1 MFHCVR
7 TGAITAFK
15 IISIAIAS
23 IVWAASCG
31 HTLAD
36 LGPIMESNV
45 AVIGLLYTGL
55 ITTAA
60 ALWVQSYAFEE
71 VRKGKKEK
79 IEIERDTFI
88 LHRKKTFFECLM
100 HIPVL
105 FRTQN
110 TKNSFSSS
118 CFMSQLLLY

>member
-1 MFHCVR
+1 MTLTVS

-23 IVWAASCG
+23 IIWAASCG

-36 LGPIMESNV
+36 LGPIMESNI

-55 ITTAA
+55 VTTAA

-71 VRKGKKEK
+71 VRDEESAEQQIAVHCSMVG
-79 IEIERDTFI
+79 
-88 LHRKKTFFECLM
+88 
-100 HIPVL
+100 VA
-105 FRTQN
+105 
-110 TKNSFSSS
+110 
-118 CFMSQLLLY
+118 

>member
-1 MFHCVR
+1 MTLTVS

-23 IVWAASCG
+23 IIWAASCG

-36 LGPIMESNV
+36 LGPIMESNI

-55 ITTAA
+55 VTTAA

-71 VRKGKKEK
+71 VRDEESAEQQIAVHCSMVG
-79 IEIERDTFI
+79 
-88 LHRKKTFFECLM
+88 LA
-100 HIPVL
+100 
-105 FRTQN
+105 
-110 TKNSFSSS
+110 
-118 CFMSQLLLY
+118 

>member
-1 MFHCVR
+1 MTLTVS

-23 IVWAASCG
+23 IIWAASCG

-36 LGPIMESNV
+36 LGPIMESNI

-55 ITTAA
+55 VTTAA

-71 VRKGKKEK
+71 VRE
-79 IEIERDTFI
+79 EESA
-88 LHRKKTFFECLM
+88 E
-100 HIPVL
+100 
-105 FRTQN
+105 Q
-110 TKNSFSSS
+110 
-118 CFMSQLLLY
+118 

>member
-1 MFHCVR
+1 LTSLERLIPLIKRVLPSPFAVF

-23 IVWAASCG
+23 IIWAASCG

-36 LGPIMESNV
+36 LGPIMESNI

-55 ITTAA
+55 VTTAA

-71 VRKGKKEK
+71 VSEHK
-79 IEIERDTFI
+79 
-88 LHRKKTFFECLM
+88 
-100 HIPVL
+100 
-105 FRTQN
+105 N
-110 TKNSFSSS
+110 TV
-118 CFMSQLLLY
+118 